1 MRPKCITKAATQRMT
16 KASIRS
22 FKPTG
27 LRKRLSPGNASCMM
41 TTARLLPRLGRIRV
55 LLNAVIY
62 PLSQLRGSLFSV
74 LQANPEKA
82 QLQKARARGE
92 QRIRIVEDLR
102 ARVVGTKAVRERP
115 SPSLALRPNPSL

>member
-41 TTARLLPRLGRIRV
+41 TTVRLLPRLGGEYGYCG
-55 LLNAVIY
+55 NAVIY

-82 QLQKARARGE
+82 QLQN
-92 QRIRIVEDLR
+92 LR
-102 ARVVGTKAVRERP
+102 SG
-115 SPSLALRPNPSL
+115 LRYCRFTHTDFLVN